1 MLIYQKTIPV
11 PFQFPSTIYDP
22 SLRTPYY
29 GINDR
34 QPVDPLTDAA
44 NDLIRPMI
52 QSIIADQT
60 QKNDRVFIKDA
71 VKSLIPEIP
80 KNGCFDLWWSF
91 TAVDLSK
98 VVPTIS
104 KVNNEDKGIFNNK
117 RFKIVE
123 LDTFDITIK
132 DELKNKLKIN
142 ITDFQK
148 YNLVAYGTSIQTI
161 TKRAGGLDT

>member
-1 MLIYQKTIPV
+1 VLIYQKTIPV

-80 KNGCFDLWWSF
+80 KNGCFDL
-91 TAVDLSK
+91 
-98 VVPTIS
+98 
-104 KVNNEDKGIFNNK
+104 
-117 RFKIVE
+117 
-123 LDTFDITIK
+123 
-132 DELKNKLKIN
+132 
-142 ITDFQK
+142 
-148 YNLVAYGTSIQTI
+148 
-161 TKRAGGLDT
+161 